1 MNKISGLR
9 YTLFFVGNIYYALTH
24 APEPLTEEY
33 AYALSW
39 NAAMERFEA
48 AGSISVAE
56 AEALSDAITSSEAS
70 IEVGKIFFSDEEKL
84 SHVL

>member
-1 MNKISGLR
+1 
-9 YTLFFVGNIYYALTH
+9 
-24 APEPLTEEY
+24 LTEDY

-56 AEALSDAITSSEAS
+56 AEALSDAVTSSEAS
-70 IEVGKIFFSDEEKL
+70 IEVRKALKL
-84 SHVL
+84 FAG